1 MIDDFSRFRVFSFD
15 CYGTLIDWETG
26 ILSALRP
33 LLATHGKSLGDAAL
47 LELYGEL
54 EADAEAEHGQPFLNY
69 HDVLQSV
76 VRGFGERLGFNP
88 SESEV
93 KSLSASVPSWQP
105 FPDTVEALRKLK
117 TRYRLAIIS
126 NIDDV
131 LFAASARKLQVN
143 FDYVITAQQ
152 AQAYKPSLKI
162 FHLAQ
167 QRIGLPPEQWL
178 HAGQSVYHDV
188 IPAKS
193 LGLATVWVNRA
204 SRRHG
209 IGAVRSAAGQ
219 PDLEVPDLKTLA
231 DWALASR

>member
-1 MIDDFSRFRVFSFD
+1 MIDDFSQFRVFSFD

-33 LLATHGKSLGDAAL
+33 LLATHGKSLGDATL

-54 EADAEAEHGQPFLNY
+54 EADAEAEQGQPFLNY
-69 HDVLQSV
+69 HEVLQSV

-93 KSLSASVPSWQP
+93 KSLSASVSSWQP
-105 FPDTVEALRKLK
+105 FPDTIEALRKLK

-131 LFAASARKLQVN
+131 LFAASARKLQVE

-152 AQAYKPSLKI
+152 ARAYKPSLKI

-178 HAGQSVYHDV
+178 HVGQSVYHDV

-193 LGLATVWVNRA
+193 LGLATIWVNCA

-209 IGAVRSAAGQ
+209 IGAVRSATGQ

-231 DWALASR
+231 ELAQAT